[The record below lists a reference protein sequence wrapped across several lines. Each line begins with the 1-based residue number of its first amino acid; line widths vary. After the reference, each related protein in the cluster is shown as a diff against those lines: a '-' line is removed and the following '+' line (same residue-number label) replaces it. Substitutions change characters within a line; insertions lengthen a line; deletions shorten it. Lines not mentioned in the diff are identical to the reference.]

1 MSSVFRNQG
10 RSPGNEI
17 EKRKVMI
24 FAFLDKGGGTRSCC
38 GSGGQWL
45 LSRKFRVLGQKT
57 GNSFHLQRAI
67 ANLRQLNAIAQSK
80 FW

>member
-24 FAFLDKGGGTRSCC
+24 FAFLDKGGGTRSYFRAV
-38 GSGGQWL
+38 GQVANGFRAENFEFRRGMSGTENW
-45 LSRKFRVLGQKT
+45 
-57 GNSFHLQRAI
+57 
-67 ANLRQLNAIAQSK
+67 
-80 FW
+80 